1 MTTRRIQMAGE
12 CVVAQF
18 LPANA
23 CTVRDALVKTIYD
36 HLFCWIV
43 EKINAAIYKPPLGGE
58 TCGPTAASSGISST
72 VRNCPSPAF
81 VSSSSH
87 LSAPVERCSQ
97 ELWCANRVA
106 RSNTWPSAPDSH
118 PSPVTPNTTSP
129 FTKNLKPCD
138 PQPCPTSDSSAGL
151 GRLSIGVLDIFGFEN
166 FDSNRFASHLC
177 TFFKFFCCL
186 IILYEVL

>member
-18 LPANA
+18 LPADA

-43 EKINAAIYKPPLGGE
+43 EKINEAIYKPPLVGE
-58 TCGPTAASSGISST
+58 TSAPASASSAISST
-72 VRNCPSPAF
+72 VGNCPSPAF

-87 LSAPVERCSQ
+87 LSTTVERCSQ
-97 ELWCANRVA
+97 ELWCSNRVT
-106 RSNTWPSAPDSH
+106 RSNTWPSVPDSLSSSVN
-118 PSPVTPNTTSP
+118 PSSAAAFTTNH
-129 FTKNLKPCD
+129 KQCD
-138 PQPCPTSDSSAGL
+138 PHPCSTSDSSAGL

-166 FDSNRFASHLC
+166 FISNRLVICVTRNDERLHC
-177 TFFKFFCCL
+177 
-186 IILYEVL
+186 